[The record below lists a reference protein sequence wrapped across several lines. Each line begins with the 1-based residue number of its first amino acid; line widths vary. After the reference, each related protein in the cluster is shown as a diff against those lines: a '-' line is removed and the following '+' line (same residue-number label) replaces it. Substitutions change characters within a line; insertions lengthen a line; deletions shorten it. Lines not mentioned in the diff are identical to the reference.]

1 MDDLNKK
8 KKPYSSKPSLLKIA
22 IRRPNMVYLFILL
35 YIHEHF
41 YKKKCILKS
50 FWKRER
56 EKDTYYISK
65 A

>member
-1 MDDLNKK
+1 MDDLNK

-35 YIHEHF
+35 YIHQHF
-41 YKKKCILKS
+41 YKKKMHFEKLLE
-50 FWKRER
+50 ER